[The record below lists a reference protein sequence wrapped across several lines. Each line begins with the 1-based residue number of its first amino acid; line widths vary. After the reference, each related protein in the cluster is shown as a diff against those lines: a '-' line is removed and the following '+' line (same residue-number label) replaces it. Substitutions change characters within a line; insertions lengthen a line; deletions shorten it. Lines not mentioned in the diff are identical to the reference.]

1 MGERGHTIHMQGGDG
16 AAALPVLGMKVAVL
30 GTNER
35 WTSFVPVLSAAFDSA
50 DASRAL
56 DGVLLHVWFDHEL
69 GVSVRV
75 YASGALVGE
84 ISLPGNDDDEVT
96 SQDLALLEKLQHLE
110 ILTKAERTALLKHMA
125 DTDALRAWTMEHGVE
140 KVLGLPFIDPLPTDV
155 SEETLLSLLPKGA
168 QLIDGGAAGPSS
180 RRKPANAAPSAASS
194 AGATGERAI
203 KTSWTPQEKQTLA
216 LHCSYWADVWSMNN
230 FRLYNCYKKHLRAA
244 ERPDV
249 DRLCD
254 AVARGDSAAIQ
265 KSVEGILARIWSA
278 EDWDKVIRDR
288 KLVDGDDDEWTAWR
302 ARLPH

>member
-1 MGERGHTIHMQGGDG
+1 MLGGDG
-16 AAALPVLGMKVAVL
+16 AAALPLLGMKVAIL
-30 GTNER
+30 GANER
-35 WTSFVPVLSAAFDSA
+35 WTSFVPVLSAAFDPA

-56 DGVLLHVWFDHEL
+56 DAVLLHVWFDGDH
-69 GVSVRV
+69 GITVRV

-84 ISLPGNDDDEVT
+84 ISLPGNDDDDGEVT
-96 SQDLALLEKLQHLE
+96 SQNLDLLEKLQHLE
-110 ILTKAERTALLKHMA
+110 IVTKAERTALLKHMA
-125 DTDALRAWTMEHGVE
+125 DADALRAWTMEHGVE
-140 KVLGLPFIDPLPTDV
+140 KVLGLPFTEPLPTDV
-155 SEETLLSLLPKGA
+155 SEEALLSLLPKGA
-168 QLIDGGAAGPSS
+168 KLIDGAALGPSS
-180 RRKPANAAPSAASS
+180 RRKPANAAANAAPSAGVTS
-194 AGATGERAI
+194 ERTT

-230 FRLYNCYKKHLRAA
+230 FRLYNCYKKHLGAA

-265 KSVEGILARIWSA
+265 KSVESILARIWSA

-288 KLVDGDDDEWTAWR
+288 KLVDGDEGEWDAWR